1 MREAWLLVDEAA
13 IKAAAGNKG
22 YAGRLEM
29 PVVSRLENLADPKS
43 VLNELL
49 RQASDLNR
57 RRQRSF
63 RVAKH
68 ARLVTEF
75 IDDFSPLR
83 QLSAFAALE
92 EEVSNAIQENRWHL

>member
-1 MREAWLLVDEAA
+1 MPAV
-13 IKAAAGNKG
+13 N
-22 YAGRLEM
+22 RLESI
-29 PVVSRLENLADPKS
+29 PYPKD

-57 RRQRSF
+57 RRQRNF
-63 RVAKH
+63 PVAKH

-75 IDDFSPLR
+75 IEDFSPLR

-92 EEVSNAIQENRWHL
+92 EEISAVIQGNNWQF